1 MWEKLLIMC
10 CGGLMSNLCVLCK
23 TLSYNTLSLR
33 KITER
38 VGYQNNTSL
47 IGNEVVGTV
56 EGKTYLEEALVR
68 WVPSNLI

>member
-38 VGYQNNTSL
+38 VRYQNNISL

-56 EGKTYLEEALVR
+56 
-68 WVPSNLI
+68 